1 MKKIVICGGHLTPA
15 LALIDEFKGKY
26 DIEIIF
32 FGRKYATEG
41 SENLSAEYQTINQTD
56 IKFYA
61 ISAGRLQRKFTAH
74 TIPAILKIP
83 VGFIQSLFYL
93 IKVRPHLI
101 VSFGGYLSLP
111 VVFAGWLLGVRSIT
125 HEQSISLGLAN
136 EFNSLFAQKVFLS
149 WAPEDKSLSV
159 GKYQLIGNL
168 ARQSIFQKRA
178 KEAKIQH
185 FLSAAGK
192 LIFVTGGNQGSHFI
206 NRMIFDLLP
215 KLSGYQILHQEGT
228 ANFGGDLDKAKKI
241 KQKNYMA
248 VDYLGGDNIGAVIN
262 RADLVISRS
271 GANTVWDLAILAKS
285 AILIPL
291 PISAGGEQDANAKI
305 LEKAGSA
312 IVLNQK
318 DLTSQILKQKI
329 EYMFKNLPKFQQSAE
344 TFSKTLPKSASCT
357 LASEILKIIGD

>member
-1 MKKIVICGGHLTPA
+1 
-15 LALIDEFKGKY
+15 
-26 DIEIIF
+26 
-32 FGRKYATEG
+32 
-41 SENLSAEYQTINQTD
+41 
-56 IKFYA
+56 
-61 ISAGRLQRKFTAH
+61 
-74 TIPAILKIP
+74 
-83 VGFIQSLFYL
+83 
-93 IKVRPHLI
+93 
-101 VSFGGYLSLP
+101 
-111 VVFAGWLLGVRSIT
+111 
-125 HEQSISLGLAN
+125 
-136 EFNSLFAQKVFLS
+136 
-149 WAPEDKSLSV
+149 
-159 GKYQLIGNL
+159 
-168 ARQSIFQKRA
+168 
-178 KEAKIQH
+178 
-185 FLSAAGK
+185 
-192 LIFVTGGNQGSHFI
+192 
-206 NRMIFDLLP
+206 
-215 KLSGYQILHQEGT
+215 
-228 ANFGGDLDKAKKI
+228 
-241 KQKNYMA
+241 MA